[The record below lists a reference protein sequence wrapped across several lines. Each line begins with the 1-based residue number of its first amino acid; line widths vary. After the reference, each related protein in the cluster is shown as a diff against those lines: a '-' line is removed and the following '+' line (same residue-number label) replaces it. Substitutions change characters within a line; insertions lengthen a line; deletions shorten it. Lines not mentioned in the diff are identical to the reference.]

1 MASLTDAQKVLVRHH
16 LGYLNVSAVQTFVLG
31 TPASLETQF
40 MIEGAMDKILPG
52 AIPLLDRILTNLEI
66 IEQQSVDDLELLAV
80 NRVGDIEVSD
90 KEHSR
95 LLKQYDRWVG
105 ALCNL
110 LGIQRNVFDKRGQGS
125 SLNARVV
132 R

>member
-1 MASLTDAQKVLVRHH
+1 